1 MNYKGSKNG
10 SGVFQTIINQIPPHD
25 GYVEGFAGSGAIL
38 RMKKPAIVSAAIDIY
53 PSSINQL
60 REAVPG
66 TVVINDDV
74 ITTLRACVDSIGC
87 PAGKCFVYLDPPY
100 LKVDIDGKPVRKSQQ
115 DIYEH
120 EFATVEQH
128 QTLLTLI
135 KSLNC
140 MVMISGYWSKLYAR
154 ELSDWRTVSFNAMT
168 RAGRVAREWL
178 WMNYPEPIALHD
190 YSFLGSDRTDRQRIK
205 RKVSRWEKRIENMP
219 ILEKRV
225 LLLAMEKLQH
235 APQP

>member
-25 GYVEGFAGSGAIL
+25 GYIEGFVGSGAIL
-38 RMKKPAIVSAAIDIY
+38 RMKKPAIVNVAIDIY
-53 PSSINQL
+53 TSCTDLL

-66 TVVINDDV
+66 VVVINDDA
-74 ITTLRACVDSIGC
+74 ISTLRSAVDRCGC
-87 PAGKCFVYLDPPY
+87 PEASCFIYLDPPY
-100 LKVDIDGKPVRKSQQ
+100 LKVDIDGKPVRKSQR

-140 MVMISGYWSKLYAR
+140 MVMISGYWSKLYTR
-154 ELSDWRTVSFNAMT
+154 ELSDWRTLSYNAMT

-190 YSFLGSDRTDRQRIK
+190 YSFLGENRTDRQRIK
-205 RKVSRWEKRIENMP
+205 RKIQRWEKRIKNMP
-219 ILEKRV
+219 VLEKRV
-225 LLLAMEKLQH
+225 LLQAMENLRH
-235 APQP
+235 AP